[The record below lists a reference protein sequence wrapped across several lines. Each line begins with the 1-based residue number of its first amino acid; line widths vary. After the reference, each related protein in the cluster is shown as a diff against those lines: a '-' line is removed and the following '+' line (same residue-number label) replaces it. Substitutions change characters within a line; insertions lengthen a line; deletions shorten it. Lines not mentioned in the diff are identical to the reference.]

1 MARGGTETCGTADMC
16 LRVVF
21 LLLSSLKM
29 LKNEEM
35 TRQGQVVQL
44 CIHGP
49 ELPFAEQ
56 LNRVGQEGKGKL
68 RNISGNAAYVYL
80 AVQNLSSFS
89 ES

>member
-1 MARGGTETCGTADMC
+1 MARGGTETSGTADMC

-21 LLLSSLKM
+21 LLLSSLEM